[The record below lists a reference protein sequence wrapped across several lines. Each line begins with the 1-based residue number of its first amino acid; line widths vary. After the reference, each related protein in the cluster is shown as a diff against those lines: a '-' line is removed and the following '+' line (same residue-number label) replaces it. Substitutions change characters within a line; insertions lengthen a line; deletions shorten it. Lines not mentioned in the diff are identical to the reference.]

1 MNFEFMVN
9 NSQLII
15 LKLKIAACCNNS
27 KLKIHNSQ
35 FKKVI

>member
-1 MNFEFMVN
+1 MNFEFIAN

-27 KLKIHNSQ
+27 KLKIQKSKL
-35 FKKVI
+35 KKVI